1 MIALAYKQLEKK
13 ITYAKVQ
20 RMSRESIESDLS
32 FLGLVILENR
42 LKPDTTSIINNL
54 SAANIRSV
62 MVTGDNILTALS
74 VARDCN
80 IIKSNQNVI
89 IVTAIQ
95 NIENKWDL
103 VYSMSG
109 NTNPPN
115 NLSYKQNNHS
125 VSTTRN
131 DSAVSINTL
140 ETYTHSLQ
148 LNDDVEMQHF
158 DTNHKSSE
166 PPITSN
172 SFSENYRFAMDG
184 KTWSVISQHH
194 IQLMGRFLTRGSVFA
209 RMSPDQKQALVLEFQ
224 NLGFF
229 VAFAG
234 DGANDC
240 GALKAAHA
248 GISLSEAE
256 SSVASPFTSK
266 NPTIACVPNVIR
278 EGRCALV
285 TSVGIFKFMAIYSL
299 IQFAS
304 VLILYTI
311 DSNLTDFQFLYI
323 DLFMI
328 SVFAFFFGKTS
339 SFEGRLAK
347 EPPLN
352 SLLAITPIASLI
364 IHLMLAV
371 AFQVIGWV
379 HVHQQPWFT
388 PFNYTNTKAFEHGCY
403 ENYTIFVVSCF
414 QYIILAFVFA
424 KGAPYRKSILSN
436 RGLLISLV
444 SNIVFTI
451 AIATAVFPTIS
462 NIFNLVV
469 PPDPTFHWQLIALG
483 GCNFILSLL
492 VELFIIE
499 LFIYQKIQASPR
511 WKNRS
516 EIKYHTIEN
525 SLKTMKN
532 WPPLCNLKDLPSSYS
547 LNSECSSKSKDH
559 NYQQDNNINMVNSNC
574 RDNHHA
580 EAVECSA
587 KL

>member
-1 MIALAYKQLEKK
+1 
-13 ITYAKVQ
+13 
-20 RMSRESIESDLS
+20 MSREAVENDMS

-42 LKPDTTSIINNL
+42 LKPDTTSVIDSL
-54 SAANIRSV
+54 SAANIRTV

-80 IIKSNQNVI
+80 IIQNNQNVI

-95 NIENKWDL
+95 NLENKWEL
-103 VYSMSG
+103 VYSLSG

-115 NLSYKQNNHS
+115 NKLSYERNNHS

-140 ETYTHSLQ
+140 ETYTHSIHM
-148 LNDDVEMQHF
+148 NDDVEMQYF
-158 DTNHKSSE
+158 NDTDKTKR
-166 PPITSN
+166 ITDYRLSN
-172 SFSENYRFAMDG
+172 SFMDNYRFAMDG
-184 KTWSVISQHH
+184 KTYTIINQYYP
-194 IQLMGRFLTRGSVFA
+194 QLLQRFILRGTVFA
-209 RMSPDQKQALVLEFQ
+209 RMSPDQKQMLVLEYQ
-224 NLGFF
+224 NLGYF

-240 GALKAAHA
+240 GALKAAHT

-266 NPTIACVPNVIR
+266 NATIACVPNVIR

-285 TSVGIFKFMAIYSL
+285 TSVGIFKYMAIYSL

-304 VLILYTI
+304 VIILYTI

-339 SFEGRLAK
+339 SFDGPLAK

-352 SLLAITPIASLI
+352 SLLSMAPIASLI
-364 IHLMLAV
+364 IHFLLAIG
-371 AFQVIGWV
+371 FQLIGWQYV
-379 HVHQQPWFT
+379 HEQPWFE
-388 PFNYTNTKAFEHGCY
+388 PFNYTDSKAFEHGCY

-424 KGAPYRKSILSN
+424 KGAPYRKSVLSN
-436 RGLLISLV
+436 KGFLISLFTN
-444 SNIVFTI
+444 SIFIVI
-451 AIATAVFPTIS
+451 MATAVFSTIS
-462 NIFNLVV
+462 NILNLVV
-469 PPDPTFHWQLIALG
+469 PPDPSFHWQLIGFGAL
-483 GCNFILSLL
+483 NFICSLI
-492 VELFIIE
+492 VEIFIIE
-499 LFIYQKIQASPR
+499 YLIYGKVQSSPQWR
-511 WKNRS
+511 NKA
-516 EIKYHTIEN
+516 EIKHVAIETQ
-525 SLKTMKN
+525 LQQLKN
-532 WPPLCNLKDLPSSYS
+532 WPPIVQTKKLPSTYS
-547 LNSECSSKSKDH
+547 LNSECFSKINKARIDDHDADKIEMISNLSNDVELFTDSKISADIIE
-559 NYQQDNNINMVNSNC
+559 NT
-574 RDNHHA
+574 
-580 EAVECSA
+580 A